1 MFVFNAVYCPRTYLD
16 MGPNFNFKII
26 LADCIDAKKND
37 TYGTL
42 KLVEAMTTMKRRYP
56 DGIVLEPVQ
65 ILEKGINDGSPPTA
79 ASTSPE
85 SIDNL
90 FITMVRSHE

>member
-1 MFVFNAVYCPRTYLD
+1 
-16 MGPNFNFKII
+16 
-26 LADCIDAKKND
+26 
-37 TYGTL
+37 
-42 KLVEAMTTMKRRYP
+42 MTTMKRRYP

-90 FITMVRSHE
+90 FITMVRSHECMLLCSRVCTISPLTPTLYKICTSISYCSASMRG